1 MPGRGGEAEPE
12 PMVFIAHSDPE
23 IVAGWFGNGLRA
35 AGLRLTI
42 STSGSELLERFDP
55 DVPSCTLL
63 ELLLPPS
70 GGLDVL
76 AKLRGR
82 RPSAP
87 VLMIGEAPTA
97 RVAVEAMRLG
107 AADVL
112 EAAFDPHLLQMK
124 ILQLAEQ
131 DSRSILAEQAHADR
145 CRRVRTLSPRER
157 QVLDHV
163 LQGRSS
169 KEIAR
174 ILEVSPKAIEIYRAG
189 MMRKLGQRSSVV
201 MARWLSLC
209 SRCLTASPACDGC
222 GCKDIGTDP
231 IGSQAQTLGIAPRW
245 LSETPQI
252 Y

>member
-1 MPGRGGEAEPE
+1 MSGRDVEPRPGPV
-12 PMVFIAHSDPE
+12 VFVAHSDPE
-23 IVAGWFGNGLRA
+23 VVAGSLGDGLRT
-35 AGLRLTI
+35 AGLTLAI
-42 STSGSELLERFDP
+42 STSGRELLERFDP
-55 DVPSCTLL
+55 AVPGCTLL
-63 ELLLPPS
+63 DLLLPPS

-112 EAAFDPHLLQMK
+112 ETAFDPHLLQMR
-124 ILQLAEQ
+124 ILELAER
-131 DSRSILAEQAHADR
+131 DGRSVLAEQAHADR
-145 CRRVRTLSPRER
+145 CRRVRTLSRRER
-157 QVLDHV
+157 QVLDRV
-163 LQGRSS
+163 LQGRSN

-174 ILEVSPKAIEIYRAG
+174 MLQVSPKAIEIYRAG

-209 SRCLTASPACDGC
+209 ARCMTASPVFGGCDC
-222 GCKDIGTDP
+222 GGPVRMPSD
-231 IGSQAQTLGIAPRW
+231 QT
-245 LSETPQI
+245 E
-252 Y
+252 

>member
-1 MPGRGGEAEPE
+1 MPGREVEARPG
-12 PMVFIAHSDPE
+12 PVVFVAHSDPE
-23 IVAGWFGNGLRA
+23 VVAGWFGDGLRA
-35 AGLRLTI
+35 AGLTLAI

-55 DVPSCTLL
+55 GVPSCTLL
-63 ELLLPPS
+63 DLLLPPS

-87 VLMIGEAPTA
+87 VLMIGETPTA

-112 EAAFDPHLLQMK
+112 ETAFDPHLLQMR
-124 ILQLAEQ
+124 ILQLAER
-131 DSRSILAEQAHADR
+131 DGRSVLAERAHADR

-157 QVLDHV
+157 QVLEHV
-163 LQGRSS
+163 LQGRSN

-209 SRCLTASPACDGC
+209 ARCLAASPVFDGC
-222 GCKDIGTDP
+222 GCRDSGRIRSD
-231 IGSQAQTLGIAPRW
+231 QR
-245 LSETPQI
+245 E
-252 Y
+252 

>member
-1 MPGRGGEAEPE
+1 MPGREAEPR
-12 PMVFIAHSDPE
+12 PGPVVFVAHSDPE
-23 IVAGWFGNGLRA
+23 VVAGSFGDGLRA
-35 AGLRLTI
+35 AGLTLVI

-55 DVPSCTLL
+55 AVPSCTLL
-63 ELLLPPS
+63 DLLLPPS

-112 EAAFDPHLLQMK
+112 ETAFDRHLLQMR
-124 ILQLAEQ
+124 ILQLAER
-131 DSRSILAEQAHADR
+131 DSRSVLAEQAHADR
-145 CRRVRTLSPRER
+145 CRRVRTLSRRER
-157 QVLDHV
+157 QVLDRV
-163 LQGRSS
+163 LQGRSN

-174 ILEVSPKAIEIYRAG
+174 MLQVSPKAIEIYRAG

-209 SRCLTASPACDGC
+209 ARCMSVSPVLDGC
-222 GCKDIGTDP
+222 DCGGP
-231 IGSQAQTLGIAPRW
+231 GRM
-245 LSETPQI
+245 LSDQI
-252 Y
+252 E